1 MHFDILVED
10 ASGKKALDILVPKIV
25 GDQNTFRITG
35 YKGIG
40 HIPKNLK
47 SGTAAN
53 NHLLLNQLPRLLRG
67 YGRTYAGDP
76 ANHPAAV
83 ILVCDLDDRCL
94 RKFRQDLFSVL
105 NTCNPRPKTRF
116 CIAIEE
122 GEAWLL
128 GDDSAISAAYPHLR
142 RDVLDSYKND
152 SICGTWEVLADAVY
166 TGGARLLKKQG
177 WWAVGREKTA
187 WAERIALLMDVENN
201 ASPSFCYFRGKL
213 RELT

>member
-67 YGRTYAGDP
+67 CSLWTDLCGRPRKPSGSGYSG
-76 ANHPAAV
+76 
-83 ILVCDLDDRCL
+83 L
-94 RKFRQDLFSVL
+94 R
-105 NTCNPRPKTRF
+105 P
-116 CIAIEE
+116 
-122 GEAWLL
+122 G
-128 GDDSAISAAYPHLR
+128 
-142 RDVLDSYKND
+142 
-152 SICGTWEVLADAVY
+152 
-166 TGGARLLKKQG
+166 
-177 WWAVGREKTA
+177 
-187 WAERIALLMDVENN
+187 
-201 ASPSFCYFRGKL
+201 
-213 RELT
+213 